1 MVSTDFIKTP
11 RLYVDTPMAAGST
24 ITLDKAQSHY
34 LANVMR
40 RNTGDT
46 LRVFNGRDGEWGGR
60 ISSLS
65 KREVTIDLTEKLHEQ
80 PQEKQELHLIFAP
93 IKKQRMDFMIEKAVE
108 LGATHLH
115 PIVTNHTEVRK
126 LNEERIFA
134 QIVEACEQSERLD
147 VPEMLPIQS
156 LRKLL
161 SSWDKSVPVAACL
174 ERGDYPMLGKTEQ
187 GVRAVLIGPEGGFDE
202 DEVTLLKA
210 YSFIVAVSLGTAIMR
225 AETAA
230 LYSLSVIQNSF

>member
-1 MVSTDFIKTP
+1 MVSMDFIKTP
-11 RLYVDTPMAAGST
+11 RLYVDTPMSAGGT

-40 RNTGDT
+40 RNVDDN

-65 KREVTIDLTEKLHEQ
+65 KREVTIDLSEQLHEQ
-80 PQEKQELHLIFAP
+80 PEEKRELHLIFAP
-93 IKKQRMDFMIEKAVE
+93 IKKQRMDFMIENAVE

-115 PIVTNHTEVRK
+115 PVVTNHTEVRK

-134 QIVEACEQSERLD
+134 QIVEACEQSERLEI
-147 VPEMLPIQS
+147 PEMLPIQS
-156 LRKLL
+156 LKNFL
-161 SSWDKSVPVAACL
+161 SGWDKSVPVAACL
-174 ERGDYPMLGKTEQ
+174 ERGDYPMLGKAEQ
-187 GVRAVLIGPEGGFDE
+187 GVRAVLIGPEGGFDA
-202 DEVTLLKA
+202 DEVTLIKA
-210 YSFIVAVSLGTAIMR
+210 YSFIVAVSLGATIMR